1 MIARF
6 RILLPFNLSVPQGDE
21 LPPHEFTHGEY
32 RVRIYC
38 PCEAAVDS
46 ADTETLSPTPLLDI
60 IPQLRPA
67 DIQSATDL
75 IRMDGALTI
84 QANLVQIDFLKA
96 DFDRRKIPVPSEELE
111 IHGDPP
117 IQLGFS
123 MANSFLARI
132 RTVTRG
138 SEVRPVSPKTT
149 FWRLRYLTDNQ
160 EELPLNPELFRG
172 LFGTPMS
179 WRATG
184 LNVAIWNKAQT
195 LPPDFRP
202 PTWDTLLLDARSLI
216 PEVGPAVVLAYAA
229 LETFIEAS
237 LKRLASNANLPPGLW
252 DWIDDREGDW
262 RKQPSVPE
270 QYDQLLR
277 FLTNRSLKEE
287 NQLWEG
293 FQNLRDARNSFTHQG
308 IPLVGDKEVTVE
320 LATRLINRAEAIMDW
335 VELLLPDMLRRP
347 KLERG
352 VTFTF
357 LKMLGGMPVG
367 DVTIEE
373 EG

>member
-6 RILLPFNLSVPQGDE
+6 RILLPFNLSVRQGDE

-38 PCEAAVDS
+38 PCQAAVDP
-46 ADTETLSPTPLLDI
+46 ADAETLSPVPLGDI
-60 IPQLRPA
+60 IEQLRPA
-67 DIQSATDL
+67 DVQTATHS
-75 IRMDGALTI
+75 IRMDDAPTI
-84 QANLVQIDFLKA
+84 QANLLQIDFLKA
-96 DFDRRKIPVPSEELE
+96 DFDRRRILPGGLE
-111 IHGDPP
+111 AGDPP
-117 IQLGFS
+117 IRFVFEL
-123 MANSFLARI
+123 ANGFLARI
-132 RTVTRG
+132 RTVIRG
-138 SEVRPVSPKTT
+138 GEIKPVSPETT

-172 LFGTPMS
+172 IFGTPMS

-216 PEVGPAVVLAYAA
+216 PKVGPAVVLAYAA

-262 RKQPSVPE
+262 R
-270 QYDQLLR
+270 
-277 FLTNRSLKEE
+277 T
-287 NQLWEG
+287 G
-293 FQNLRDARNSFTHQG
+293 
-308 IPLVGDKEVTVE
+308 
-320 LATRLINRAEAIMDW
+320 RLP
-335 VELLLPDMLRRP
+335 LLP
-347 KLERG
+347 
-352 VTFTF
+352 
-357 LKMLGGMPVG
+357 GG
-367 DVTIEE
+367 
-373 EG
+373 